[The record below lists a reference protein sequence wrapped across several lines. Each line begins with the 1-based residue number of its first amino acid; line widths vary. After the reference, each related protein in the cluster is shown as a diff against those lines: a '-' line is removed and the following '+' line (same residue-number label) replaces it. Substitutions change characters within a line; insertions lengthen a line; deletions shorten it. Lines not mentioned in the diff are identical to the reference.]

1 MQNRDRLIH
10 LGYRVSPAG
19 LLAPEPC
26 PSFSR
31 GILGLGTEVS
41 DFDADEILKPLLGF
55 AKARS
60 VSEIWLDMPDTSAAR
75 SLCGALSG
83 RGMKVC
89 SPFGLSG
96 ASLVIKSDVISGGF
110 ARHIRAALAQARG
123 GCSAIEFVPV
133 SIILKEGGGTEKLA
147 ARDLFRLMLRSPKV
161 VFSEGLQLN
170 TISFRSPEGEPR
182 LALFDD
188 EATLPKK
195 LALAA
200 ELGVGR
206 VFIRQ
211 GQSFDY
217 EGKETLTF

>member
-26 PSFSR
+26 PSFAR

-55 AKARS
+55 EKARS

-89 SPFGLSG
+89 APFGPSG

-110 ARHIRAALAQARG
+110 ERHIRTALAQARG
-123 GCSAIEFVPV
+123 GCPAMEFVPV

-147 ARDLFRLMLRSPKV
+147 ASDLFWLML
-161 VFSEGLQLN
+161 
-170 TISFRSPEGEPR
+170 RSPEGEPR

-211 GQSFDY
+211 GHSFDY